1 MAQGKVEK
9 GDTVQ
14 IHYTG
19 KLDDGTVFDTSEGR
33 DPIEFKV
40 GGGEVIAGFDAAVE
54 GMTPGEEKS
63 FTVPATEA
71 YGPVMEELVLTVPKD
86 QLPDGLEPQPGQMLQ
101 MQTPQGQVFQV
112 TVVEVRDDELVLDAN
127 HPLAG
132 KDLTFDI
139 KVVGG
144 AE

>member
-40 GGGEVIAGFDAAVE
+40 GDGEVIAGFDAAVE

-63 FTVPATEA
+63 FTLPAAEA